1 MLIAIVAALAFLF
14 LGGSGT
20 SLPIVEQIQ
29 ERVPAVI
36 TDKSEAKAILKH
48 AKEMDSVAQDA
59 LMNLSKDLEAWSKA
73 DKDHSV
79 GLGAFKQVLEKSAD
93 EQKEART
100 AFLDKL
106 FEIKM
111 KMNKEQWQAVF
122 EEAK

>member
-1 MLIAIVAALAFLF
+1 MLIAIVSVLAFLF
-14 LGGSGT
+14 LGGGGT